1 MFYYYFPESSEDAWV
16 LDSACSYHMTPRRD
30 WFTTYRPINGGLVY
44 MGNNTTYKVVG
55 IGTVRIKMYDGIV
68 RTMTDVRHMPD
79 LAKNLLSLST
89 FDSQGY
95 SYSGGGGV
103 LRIGKG
109 ALIFIKGIL
118 VNGLYLL

>member
-1 MFYYYFPESSEDAWV
+1 MFYYYFPKSSEDAWV

-30 WFTTYRPINGGLVY
+30 WFTTYRTINGGLVY

>member
-1 MFYYYFPESSEDAWV
+1 
-16 LDSACSYHMTPRRD
+16 
-30 WFTTYRPINGGLVY
+30 

-55 IGTVRIKMYDGIV
+55 IGTVRIKMYNGIV

-118 VNGLYLL
+118 VNGLYLLQGSTIVGAAAVSSTHLDSDNTRL

>member
-1 MFYYYFPESSEDAWV
+1 M
-16 LDSACSYHMTPRRD
+16 
-30 WFTTYRPINGGLVY
+30 
-44 MGNNTTYKVVG
+44 
-55 IGTVRIKMYDGIV
+55 RIKMYDGIV

-118 VNGLYLL
+118 VNGLYLLQGSTIVGAVAVSLAYLDLYNTRL